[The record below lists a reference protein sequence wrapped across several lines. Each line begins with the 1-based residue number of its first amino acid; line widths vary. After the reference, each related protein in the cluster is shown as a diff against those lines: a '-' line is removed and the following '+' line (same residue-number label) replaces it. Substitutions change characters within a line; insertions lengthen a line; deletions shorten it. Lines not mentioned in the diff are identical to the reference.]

1 MKRLV
6 LVVLLVG
13 VVGGGALAYQ
23 HVKLGPAESRA
34 QAKPTARPVPVL
46 VATVEKKPA
55 PVRIETIGTVQP
67 LASVVVKSRIDGL
80 ILKVHFKDGQEVKAG
95 DVLFTLDSRATE
107 AQLRQAEALVVK
119 DRAQLANAKRE
130 AARQGELVTKSY
142 TSASKYEDA
151 RTQAATFDATLRADE
166 AAVENLKVQLTY
178 TTIASPITGRT
189 GAVTLKDGSNVKAN
203 DTISLVT
210 INQVHP
216 IYVSFSVPQV
226 QLADIRAAMTS
237 GPVEAR
243 VQPVGES
250 DVSHD
255 KGTLAFIDNAIDI
268 ATGTVNLKAIF
279 ENKRDVLWPGQFVNV
294 RLTLRVD
301 PDAIVVPAA
310 AVQIGQNGTYVYVI
324 KPDATAEARPV
335 RVSRMVAGQTIIA
348 EGLKE
353 GEQVVVDGQ
362 LRLTSGAKT
371 EPKSAETAK
380 TGPTS

>member
-1 MKRLV
+1 M
-6 LVVLLVG
+6 
-13 VVGGGALAYQ
+13 
-23 HVKLGPAESRA
+23 
-34 QAKPTARPVPVL
+34 
-46 VATVEKKPA
+46 
-55 PVRIETIGTVQP
+55 
-67 LASVVVKSRIDGL
+67 
-80 ILKVHFKDGQEVKAG
+80 
-95 DVLFTLDSRATE
+95 
-107 AQLRQAEALVVK
+107 
-119 DRAQLANAKRE
+119 
-130 AARQGELVTKSY
+130 
-142 TSASKYEDA
+142 
-151 RTQAATFDATLRADE
+151 FDATLRADE

-178 TTIASPITGRT
+178 TTIISPITGRT

-335 RVSRMVAGQTIIA
+335 KVSRTVAGQTIIA